1 MFGTKFTPESIV
13 KVFGL
18 KISELGKGFR
28 NTWVSKTGENIEDGF
43 TDDNGNVFEV
53 NEVVEFIQENP
64 NVTTFNN
71 KISESTTQLVKD
83 LKEKFKELTGIRATK
98 GNLKAARETTPESI
112 VELAMIERAKVK
124 KAEAEKPI
132 IDKKKKQTVPKV
144 KEKTKEEPT
153 EIDKTVDELGAKG
166 CR

>member
-83 LKEKFKELTGIRATK
+83 LKEKFKELTGIRAT
-98 GNLKAARETTPESI
+98 
-112 VELAMIERAKVK
+112 
-124 KAEAEKPI
+124 
-132 IDKKKKQTVPKV
+132 
-144 KEKTKEEPT
+144 
-153 EIDKTVDELGAKG
+153 
-166 CR
+166 